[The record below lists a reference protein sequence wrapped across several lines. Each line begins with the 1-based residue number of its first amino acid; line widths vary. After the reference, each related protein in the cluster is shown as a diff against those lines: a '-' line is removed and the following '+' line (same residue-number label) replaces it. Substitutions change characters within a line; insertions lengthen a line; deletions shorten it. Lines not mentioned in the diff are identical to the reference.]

1 MLRLGKMYGFGASS
15 LKFGE
20 QGCKETKIWNA
31 TLYLRLS
38 RDDGDKEESNSITG
52 QRELLRDFIRTRP
65 ELREYAVRIDDGFTG
80 SNFERPSFKKMLE
93 DVKAGRTNC
102 IIVKDLSR
110 FGRNYLDAGEYIE
123 KIFPF
128 LGVRFIAVNDN
139 YDSFGGKSAS
149 DELVIPF
156 KNLINEAYCRDISVK
171 VRTQLEVKRK
181 SGQYIGAFAVYGYLK
196 DETDKNHL
204 IVDEYAA
211 DIVRDIF
218 SWKLEGMSPQ
228 DIATRLNR
236 NGVLSP
242 MEYEKSLG
250 MKFATSFKANPQAAW
265 SANAVLR
272 ILKNPVYTGV
282 LIQGKETTPSYKV
295 RKRIT
300 KPENE
305 WAVVSDTHE
314 AIIERRDFD
323 SVQKAL
329 SLDTRRSPGD
339 SAVQLFSGMV
349 FCGECGASM
358 VRKTV
363 PSGNKK
369 YVYYVCAAHKQDK
382 TCSPH
387 RMRDEAL
394 TDIVLETLQQ
404 YIRNVVDLDDILAMT
419 DTAPLRIAEA
429 QKVQRQLLEQ
439 VRRRQINCIVVKD
452 LSRFGRD
459 YLTVGDY
466 ISRVFPF
473 LGVRFISV
481 NDGFDSSNP
490 LDIDSLDT
498 SFRTLIYDLYSRDL
512 SRRVKSA
519 KKARAERGA
528 FLSPYAPYGYVKD
541 PEDKN
546 HLLVDAEAADVIRRI
561 FQMAADGVKP
571 WQIAAALNG
580 DGVSSPKNYKA
591 EAGCTRTP
599 WRSIQEENFWTAS
612 LVAKFLRDERYKTEP
627 GYCGQYTHGQDFPQ

>member
-1 MLRLGKMYGFGASS
+1 M
-15 LKFGE
+15 
-20 QGCKETKIWNA
+20 QHNTETKIWNA

-139 YDSFGGKSAS
+139 YDSLGGKNAS
-149 DELVIPF
+149 DELIIPF

-196 DETDKNHL
+196 DETDKNRL
-204 IVDEYAA
+204 VADEYAA
-211 DIVRDIF
+211 DVVRDIF
-218 SWKLEGMSPQ
+218 KWKLEGMSPQ
-228 DIATRLNR
+228 DIAARLNHS
-236 NGVLSP
+236 GVLSP
-242 MEYEKSLG
+242 MEYKKSLG
-250 MKFATSFKANPQAAW
+250 MRFATSFKANPQAAW

-272 ILKNPVYTGV
+272 ILKNPVYTGI

-295 RKRIT
+295 RKRVT
-300 KPENE
+300 KPESE
-305 WAVVSDTHE
+305 WAIVPDTHE

-363 PSGNKK
+363 PSGKKK

-382 TCSPH
+382 SCSPH

-394 TDIVLETLQQ
+394 EQLVLDTVKQ
-404 YIRNVVDLDDILAMT
+404 YIRDVVDLDDILAMT
-419 DTAPLRIAEA
+419 DTAPLRTAEA
-429 QKVQRQLLEQ
+429 QKVQRQLDKKRLEYERLQ
-439 VRRRQINCIVVKD
+439 K
-452 LSRFGRD
+452 L
-459 YLTVGDY
+459 LM
-466 ISRVFPF
+466 
-473 LGVRFISV
+473 
-481 NDGFDSSNP
+481 
-490 LDIDSLDT
+490 SLYE
-498 SFRTLIYDLYSRDL
+498 SL
-512 SRRVKSA
+512 
-519 KKARAERGA
+519 
-528 FLSPYAPYGYVKD
+528 
-541 PEDKN
+541 
-546 HLLVDAEAADVIRRI
+546 
-561 FQMAADGVKP
+561 ADG
-571 WQIAAALNG
+571 II
-580 DGVSSPKNYKA
+580 D
-591 EAGCTRTP
+591 
-599 WRSIQEENFWTAS
+599 
-612 LVAKFLRDERYKTEP
+612 RDEYARLKQNYAGRCAECEKQMDALQETLT
-627 GYCGQYTHGQDFPQ
+627 QIR